1 MSVCFVIQFVGLYG
15 IIFYDDTCNNDVDIV
30 TDNTVKLI
38 TGRFLRRPILKF
50 SFFVEGLLKEVYY
63 VKGFSV
69 IQINSHLFFY

>member
-38 TGRFLRRPILKF
+38 TGRFLGRPIFK
-50 SFFVEGLLKEVYY
+50 SFLSSLRVY
-63 VKGFSV
+63 
-69 IQINSHLFFY
+69 